1 MVTQDYKRRVIEWAS
16 TFVNVRYEWGGCWF
30 GGRAHPTQ
38 RDGGGFTGYE
48 GFGIDCSKLI
58 SAAAMM
64 AGLRWDRQYQNI
76 RWWDIGAFHMASDVY
91 PYTRGWPDN
100 RTARLNAQPGDI
112 LVKPGIGD
120 YPGHVALIVKFR
132 RSKDVYDDDR
142 PQLVVDRQ
150 IWVDII
156 DASSHYDG
164 VTINDGEHLDPN
176 RSRRI
181 REDTLGEL
189 MQDKDKVKRT
199 YRLRQLRRIQN

>member
-112 LVKPGIGD
+112 VVKPGVRD
-120 YPGHVALIVKFR
+120 HAGHVALIARFTKGMDFIDPR
-132 RSKDVYDDDR
+132 THQPDR
-142 PQLVVDRQ
+142 K
-150 IWVDII
+150 IWIHVI
-156 DASSHYDG
+156 DASGTYNG

-176 RSRRI
+176 PSRRI

-189 MQDKDKVKRT
+189 MEDKDGVGRT